1 MEVKV
6 GYIAYRNINL
16 TFNDRTIFKDFN
28 LAIEAGEKVLLAAQ
42 SGSGKTSL
50 VKMLMG
56 FVRPDSGEIE
66 VDGLLLS
73 PQTVNEVRKKI
84 TYVSQDAD
92 LPKGIVSEVFKE
104 VFSFHANKQ
113 IGYQREHLEKWL
125 EQFMLPA
132 DTIDKQVDELSG
144 GERQRLA
151 MIMGLMLKRDIFILD
166 EVTTGLDVGLK
177 EKALEQLL
185 AIDKTMLII
194 SHDEVFKG
202 NAIREVK
209 WS

>member
-1 MEVKV
+1 M

-16 TFNDRTIFKDFN
+16 TFNERALFKDFN
-28 LAIEAGEKVLLAAQ
+28 LTIKAGEKVLLAAQ
-42 SGSGKTSL
+42 SGSGKTTL
-50 VKMLMG
+50 IKMLMG
-56 FVRPDSGEIE
+56 FVHPDSGEIE

-92 LPKGIVSEVFKE
+92 LPKGIVSDVFKE
-104 VFSFHANKQ
+104 VFSFHANRQ
-113 IGYQREHLEKWL
+113 IGYQQDHLQKWL
-125 EQFMLPA
+125 QRFSLPA
-132 DTIDKQVDELSG
+132 DTIDKQVDDLSG

-151 MIMGLMLKRDIFILD
+151 MIMGLLLNRDIFILD
-166 EVTTGLDVGLK
+166 EVTTGLDAGLK
-177 EKALEQLL
+177 EIALEQLL

-194 SHDEVFKG
+194 SHDEVFK
-202 NAIREVK
+202 NKTIREVK

>member
-1 MEVKV
+1 M
-6 GYIAYRNINL
+6 GYIEYRNINL
-16 TFNDRTIFKDFN
+16 TYNGRTLFKDFN
-28 LAIEAGEKVLLAAQ
+28 LTVEAGEKVLLAAQ
-42 SGSGKTSL
+42 SGSGKTTL
-50 VKMLMG
+50 IKMLMG
-56 FVRPDSGEIE
+56 FVRPDSGEII

-73 PQTVNEVRKKI
+73 PQTVNELRKKV

-104 VFSFHANKQ
+104 VFSFHVNRQ
-113 IGYQREHLEKWL
+113 LGYQQDQLKKWL
-125 EQFMLPA
+125 QQFSLTA
-132 DTIDKQVDELSG
+132 DTIDKQVDDLSG

-151 MIMGLMLKRDIFILD
+151 MIMGLLLNRDIFILD
-166 EVTTGLDVGLK
+166 EVTTGLDAGLK
-177 EKALEQLL
+177 EKTLGQLL

-202 NAIREVK
+202 HTIREVK

>member
-1 MEVKV
+1 M

-16 TFNDRTIFKDFN
+16 TFNKRALFKDFN
-28 LAIEAGEKVLLAAQ
+28 LTIKAGEKVLLAAQ
-42 SGSGKTSL
+42 SGSGKTTL
-50 VKMLMG
+50 IKMLMG
-56 FVRPDSGEIE
+56 FVHPDSGEIE

-92 LPKGIVSEVFKE
+92 LPKGIVSDVFKE
-104 VFSFHANKQ
+104 VFSFHANRQ
-113 IGYQREHLEKWL
+113 IGYQQDQLQKWL
-125 EQFMLPA
+125 QLFMLPT
-132 DTIDKQVDELSG
+132 DTIDKQVDDLSG

-151 MIMGLMLKRDIFILD
+151 MIMGLLLNRDIFILD
-166 EVTTGLDVGLK
+166 EVTTGLDAGLK
-177 EKALEQLL
+177 EIALEQLL

-194 SHDEVFKG
+194 SHDEVFK
-202 NAIREVK
+202 NDTIREVK